1 MMKKK
6 GKNSRFIGVILL
18 AIGALA
24 ILVAFPHVGKMINH
38 SSSDGAIAAEYDKI
52 NSANIGK

>member
-1 MMKKK
+1 MKKK
-6 GKNSRFIGVILL
+6 GKNSRIIGVILL